1 MPVCNK
7 CGGPIEFRHID
18 GQPTLIHLDGGCCEG
33 VRPAKNVPHRGA
45 YSSPE
50 AYVNPNA
57 KCPVCGK
64 MVFYFQN
71 RFGSRVFFDDLG
83 WPWPKHPCTDN
94 PLSQKGK
101 IKRVKNR
108 AKRTPKVR
116 LGAFSI
122 YKLIPIDDADG
133 TVTLKFRKVGSP
145 LIVSTFR
152 TSAEALANR
161 GFERG
166 TVFCDAA
173 RPQRDG
179 NGVHFGKKGNDRISS
194 FPTHLKFAV
203 QKPA

>member
-152 TSAEALANR
+152 TSAEALATLGLHIEDLREAPSFVMRR
-161 GFERG
+161 GPNETAMEFISARRAMIG
-166 TVFCDAA
+166 SLVF
-173 RPQRDG
+173 P
-179 NGVHFGKKGNDRISS
+179 RI
-194 FPTHLKFAV
+194 
-203 QKPA
+203 